1 MSILF
6 GLLLVRRFYCRS
18 ALSLSPGRTGGLL
31 PRINAPSV
39 RRVLSPCDGRR
50 ARKAACRL
58 YPLQRAK
65 REVILRYCFSFLFFY
80 EFFMDSNPERV
91 SEFKSRV
98 LHVHFTVA
106 KHGFV
111 LFIFIN
117 QLIKQRSAAVKDIFI
132 CHFEIS

>member
-6 GLLLVRRFYCRS
+6 GLLLARRFYCRS

-80 EFFMDSNPERV
+80 EFLRDSNPERV
-91 SEFKSRV
+91 SDVKKTVLWTVFSRESKPPV
-98 LHVHFTVA
+98 
-106 KHGFV
+106 
-111 LFIFIN
+111 
-117 QLIKQRSAAVKDIFI
+117 QPAVCSTPKRG
-132 CHFEIS
+132 